1 MGSASS
7 NTSDSIIIDTKIQK
21 EINKEE
27 IQSHDTPTILNE
39 TEIIEE
45 QNLIKSSQSDE
56 YENSSADNE
65 KVESLKTTCKIEE
78 ESHIVGSED
87 NRNVILESVTTQIL
101 HNTEEEQS
109 SKIKRDLI

>member
-1 MGSASS
+1 MG
-7 NTSDSIIIDTKIQK
+7 
-21 EINKEE
+21 
-27 IQSHDTPTILNE
+27 NE

-65 KVESLKTTCKIEE
+65 KVKSLKTTCKIEE
-78 ESHIVGSED
+78 ESHIVSSED

-109 SKIKRDLI
+109 SKIKKDLTINKTVTSSEQMEESSENLEK